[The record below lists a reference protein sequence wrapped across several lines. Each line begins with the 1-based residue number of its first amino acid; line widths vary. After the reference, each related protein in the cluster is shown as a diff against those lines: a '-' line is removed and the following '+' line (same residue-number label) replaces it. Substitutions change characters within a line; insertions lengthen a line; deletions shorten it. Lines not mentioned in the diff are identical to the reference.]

1 MSFYQSRL
9 LLSKLKL
16 HNKSISDSFQELMSD
31 GMKINDCK
39 IYISAPEAK
48 VVFAGG
54 RRRRR
59 LGFGLV
65 KNYYYH
71 SITLFSLLMVFRMEH
86 QVVFCMCWCPEA

>member
-16 HNKSISDSFQELMSD
+16 HNKSISDSFQKLMSD

-48 VVFAGG
+48 VVLGG
-54 RRRRR
+54 GGETT
-59 LGFGLV
+59 LGFGLA

-86 QVVFCMCWCPEA
+86 QVVFCMCWYPEA

>member
-1 MSFYQSRL
+1 MSFYQNML

-16 HNKSISDSFQELMSD
+16 HNKSISDSFQKLMSD

-48 VVFAGG
+48 VVWRGG
-54 RRRRR
+54 GGGRR

-65 KNYYYH
+65 KNYYH

>member
-16 HNKSISDSFQELMSD
+16 HNKNISDIFQKLMCD

-39 IYISAPEAK
+39 LYISAPKAK
-48 VVFAGG
+48 VVFLGERG
-54 RRRRR
+54 

-65 KNYYYH
+65 KNYYH

-86 QVVFCMCWCPEA
+86 QVVFCIC